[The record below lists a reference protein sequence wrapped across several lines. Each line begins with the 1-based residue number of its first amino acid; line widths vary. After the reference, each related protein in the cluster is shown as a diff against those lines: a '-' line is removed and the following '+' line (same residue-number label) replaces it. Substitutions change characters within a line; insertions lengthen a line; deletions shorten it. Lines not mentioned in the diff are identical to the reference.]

1 MYMYMYMCM
10 CMCNAVM
17 CFSTLPYCGSEC
29 VYRVHEWIEN
39 HNSLGHKWPSDL
51 DDKESHVRVHE

>member
-1 MYMYMYMCM
+1 MYIYMY
-10 CMCNAVM
+10 MCNAVM

-29 VYRVHEWIEN
+29 VYRVHECIEN

-51 DDKESHVRVHE
+51 DDKESHVHE